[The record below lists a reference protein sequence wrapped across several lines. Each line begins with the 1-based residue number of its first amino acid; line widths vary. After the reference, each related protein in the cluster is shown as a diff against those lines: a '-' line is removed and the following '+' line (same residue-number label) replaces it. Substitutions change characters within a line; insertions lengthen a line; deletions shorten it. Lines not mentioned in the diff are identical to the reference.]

1 MFRVAAAVLAGKE
14 EDEMQY
20 SQDELNIYKLNDDIE
35 SFIEAYDGT
44 YVGMEIKNMFENGS
58 SYESICDRLGWDIK
72 EYLL

>member
-35 SFIEAYDGT
+35 SFIEAY
-44 YVGMEIKNMFENGS
+44 NS
-58 SYESICDRLGWDIK
+58 
-72 EYLL
+72 

>member
-20 SQDELNIYKLNDDIE
+20 SQDELNIYKLNDDIA